1 MVKVLY
7 TTPILKYPA
16 LGGPQLRIA
25 NSIMALNQICDLRVL
40 SRHKSSPN
48 SEEKLVDFMRLN
60 SQDFVRLSPH
70 FHKLDSIKLF
80 DFVRRLSRKIYDP
93 RISQQA
99 LAIANYSKKQDISVI
114 WFGYGNISYSLI
126 KQVRRRLPAARIIC
140 DTDSV
145 WSRFITR
152 RIQYVPFWQKPY
164 YMLLGRLIQHREF
177 ALSKVCDLITAVS
190 DIDLAVYQSIAIKGS
205 KVMRFS
211 NVVNAN
217 MYKVNASAA
226 VHAKK
231 SSIYLAGTFG
241 HKYSPMDYGCR
252 WFLENVMPMVE
263 NEVPNV
269 HFYIAGIQSRERFGD
284 YECKNVTVLGRLDDL
299 TPYLRAMDVSVV
311 PLFFESGT
319 RLKILEAA
327 ICGVPVVSTSLGAEG
342 LNLSHDKHILIADSA
357 QDFSK
362 SVIRLLYDSKLRAT
376 LSSECQQ
383 EVSANY
389 LIQSLKLEG
398 KLILDYF
405 SGDVLSLR

>member
-7 TTPILKYPA
+7 TTPILEYPA

-40 SRHKSSPN
+40 SRHRSSPN
-48 SEEKLVDFMRLN
+48 SEKKLMDFMRLN
-60 SQDFVRLSPH
+60 SQDFVRLSPQP
-70 FHKLDSIKLF
+70 HKLESIKLF
-80 DFVRRLSRKIYDP
+80 DFARRLSRKIYDP

-99 LAIANYSKKQDISVI
+99 LAIANYSKKHDISVI

-126 KQVRRRLPAARIIC
+126 KQVRRLLPAARIIC

-152 RIQYVPFWQKPY
+152 RIPYVPFWQKPY
-164 YMLLGRLIQHREF
+164 YVLLGRLIQHREF
-177 ALSKVCDLITAVS
+177 AFSKVSDLITAVS
-190 DIDLAVYQSIAIKGS
+190 DIDLDVYQSIAKKGS

-211 NVVNAN
+211 NVVNAK
-217 MYKVNASAA
+217 MYEANASAA
-226 VHAKK
+226 IHAKK

-252 WFLENVMPMVE
+252 WFLENVLPMVE

-269 HFYIAGIQSRERFGD
+269 HFYIAGNQSRERFGD

-299 TPYLRAMDVSVV
+299 TPYLRAMDVSIV

-319 RLKILEAA
+319 RYKILEAA
-327 ICGVPVVSTSLGAEG
+327 MCGVPVVSTSLGAEG
-342 LNLSHDKHILIADSA
+342 LDLSHDKHLLIADSA
-357 QDFSK
+357 QDFSR
-362 SVIRLLYDSKLRAT
+362 SVIRLLNDSKLRTT

-383 EVSANY
+383 KVSTTY
-389 LIQSLKLEG
+389 LIHSLKLEG

>member
-7 TTPILKYPA
+7 TTPILEFPA

-25 NSIMALNQICDLRVL
+25 NSIIALNKICDLRVL
-40 SRHKSSPN
+40 SRHRTSPN
-48 SEEKLVDFMRLN
+48 SEARLFDFMRLN
-60 SQDFVRLSPH
+60 SQDFVRLSPQPR
-70 FHKLDSIKLF
+70 KSESIKLF
-80 DFVRRLSRKIYDP
+80 DVAHRLSRKIYDP

-99 LAIANYSKKQDISVI
+99 LAIANYSKKHDISII

-126 KQVRRRLPAARIIC
+126 KQVRRLLPAARIIC

-152 RIQYVPFWQKPY
+152 RIPYVPLWQKPY
-164 YMLLGRLIQHREF
+164 YMLFGRLIQHREF
-177 ALSKVCDLITAVS
+177 ALSKVSDLITAVS
-190 DIDLAVYQSIAIKGS
+190 DIDLDVYQSIASKES

-211 NVVNAN
+211 NVVNAK
-217 MYKVNASAA
+217 MYEAKSSAA
-226 VHAKK
+226 IHVKE

-269 HFYIAGIQSRERFGD
+269 HFYIAGNQSRERFAD
-284 YECKNVTVLGRLDDL
+284 YEGKNVTVLGRLDDL
-299 TPYLRAMDVSVV
+299 TPYLRAMDVSIV

-319 RLKILEAA
+319 RYKILEAA
-327 ICGVPVVSTSLGAEG
+327 MCGVPVVSTSLGAEG
-342 LNLSHDKHILIADSA
+342 LGLSHDKHLLIADSA
-357 QDFSK
+357 QDFSR
-362 SVIRLLYDSKLRAT
+362 SVIRFLNDSKIRAR

-383 EVSANY
+383 KVSDNF
-389 LIQSLKLEG
+389 LVQNLKLEG
-398 KLILDYF
+398 MSILNYL
-405 SGDVLSLR
+405 SGDNLSPR

>member
-7 TTPILKYPA
+7 TTPILEFPA

-40 SRHKSSPN
+40 SRHRSSPN
-48 SEEKLVDFMRLN
+48 SGEKLIDFMRLN
-60 SQDFVRLSPH
+60 SQDFVRLSHQP
-70 FHKLDSIKLF
+70 HKLESIKLF
-80 DFVRRLSRKIYDP
+80 DFALRLLRKIYDP

-99 LAIANYSKKQDISVI
+99 LAIADYSKMHDVSII

-126 KQVRRRLPAARIIC
+126 KQVRRLLPGARIIC

-152 RIQYVPFWQKPY
+152 RIPYVPLWQKPY

-177 ALSKVCDLITAVS
+177 ALSKVSDLITAVS
-190 DIDLAVYQSIAIKGS
+190 DIDLDVYQSIASKES

-211 NVVNAN
+211 NVVNAK
-217 MYKVNASAA
+217 MYEAKSSVAIHVN
-226 VHAKK
+226 K

-252 WFLENVMPMVE
+252 WFLENVMPTVE
-263 NEVPNV
+263 NEVTDV
-269 HFYIAGIQSRERFGD
+269 HFYIAGNQSRERFGD
-284 YECKNVTVLGRLDDL
+284 YEGKNVTVLGRLDDL
-299 TPYLRAMDVSVV
+299 TPYLRAMDVSIV

-319 RLKILEAA
+319 RYKILEAA
-327 ICGVPVVSTSLGAEG
+327 VCGVSVVSTTLGAEG
-342 LNLSHDKHILIADSA
+342 LDLSHDKHLFIADSA
-357 QDFSK
+357 QEFSR
-362 SVIRLLYDSKLRAT
+362 SVISLLNDPKIRAR

-383 EVSANY
+383 KVRDNF
-389 LIQSLKLEG
+389 LVQNLKLEG
-398 KLILDYF
+398 MSILNY
-405 SGDVLSLR
+405 LS